1 VVILLVGVFGLHGV
15 AMSDFRA
22 DEQALHVIFGEGNL
36 QSTAGMFRQWADRSE
51 LEQYRFLQG
60 YVFPTGTNVIRCDSV
75 LVDAAMLAGER
86 GSQPGSTHVQFSP
99 SGTRSVVPVS
109 LLVDAATQLGKLDE
123 VKASVAQR
131 LGERDADLAHAMI
144 AQALVAISREDSDE
158 AVRLLGELEPL
169 VCDRDRVES
178 LIGPTLELIAK
189 AERLPALHES
199 CLAILFR
206 YYELGREGGSVL
218 PERWKRRAF
227 AAYYSLHW
235 RQFRNHAVWGPDA
248 QVREVFVP
256 QRWHASF
263 RSTAVTEAESYPAA
277 QWAFKRGHFEKTGGH
292 DRDFLYFDVPLVG
305 DFEVEAIVSGF
316 NYCETRLGYGG
327 HWAGPAYDHLSIL
340 SGHFAGDEPTISL
353 ARPLDNA
360 DSSMRVRLVVRNG
373 FCETFINGRSVC
385 RKRVSMA
392 DPWVTIFSQW
402 YTHGWVR
409 DLRITGNPSI
419 PASVD
424 LLADER
430 MLGWSSFFGEAV
442 GKDRDW
448 QLQSSVDPNGN
459 ESSGSPILKGAQHGL
474 IQGSF
479 QESLLQYGRPLGD
492 RETISYEFFYRR
504 GSHAVHPAIGRE
516 VMMLDSDRGAW
527 HPKVGQLR
535 FSSVNQN
542 AAGLLRDDQ
551 WNRAKVIRSGEII
564 ELHLNGESVFHASI
578 DPEQTHQFGLFHFC
592 DQTTALVRNVVL
604 SGDWPKQLPAADQ
617 QELAD
622 DTVERLVQGTERMNV
637 FHHEFS
643 EGLPLDSF
651 FMTGNDWTQHFSQ
664 VDEGIH
670 CEHPGGKHV
679 QYGIS
684 PNLETEG
691 DFDLIA
697 EFAGF
702 EAAVEEGGDANV
714 HLKVSLPERST
725 DCVLYRKFTRYAK
738 KEIGEQIVQS
748 AIFTIREGERTFH
761 FPFRTSEAATS
772 GKLRLIR
779 RGDQIHYLFAAHD
792 STQFQYLY
800 NETVSKKTTGSA
812 KMRLVVETTKNG
824 HAKAI
829 WKSLTVR
836 ADRLSG
842 PAVMPSLSVAQLRQS
857 RDALAQSRTLDYSD
871 QEVQRSIQTIGQASS
886 LQATE
891 EGLLITAPGSDTWTG
906 HGLTLPFALHGDF
919 DVAAEMDVKRL
930 DPPAG
935 RGESVVFLETEFRDP
950 KKTSIH
956 AKFAISPSNRKT
968 GEVQLRQVSETGEF
982 DYTELVNHPASNVH
996 LLRVARRQEML
1007 YVLIREA
1014 GQDVA
1019 RVLGKLEVGNH
1030 PILADD
1036 LRFILHADGEGRQVS
1051 VLLKR
1056 VVVHADRIDP

>member
-1 VVILLVGVFGLHGV
+1 
-15 AMSDFRA
+15 MSDFRA
-22 DEQALHVIFGEGNL
+22 DKQALHDIFGEGNL
-36 QSTAGMFRQWADRSE
+36 QSSAGMFRQWADLSE
-51 LEQYRFLQG
+51 LEQYRLLQG
-60 YVFPTGTNVIRCDSV
+60 HVFPAGTSVIRCDSV

-86 GSQPGSTHVQFSP
+86 GSRPGSARVPFTP
-99 SGTRSVVPVS
+99 SETRSVVPVS
-109 LLVDAATQLGKLDE
+109 LLIDAATQLGKLDE
-123 VKASVAQR
+123 VEASVAQR
-131 LGERDADLAHAMI
+131 LGERDADLAHALI
-144 AQALVAISREDSDE
+144 AQALIAIAREESDE

-169 VCDRDRVES
+169 VCDRNRVES
-178 LIGPTLELIAK
+178 LIGSTLELIAK

-199 CLAILFR
+199 CLALLFCF
-206 YYELGREGGSVL
+206 YEFGRESGSVL

-235 RQFRNHAVWGPDA
+235 RQFRMHAVWGPDA
-248 QVREVFVP
+248 QVGEVFTP
-256 QRWHASF
+256 QRWYATS
-263 RSTAVTEAESYPAA
+263 RSTALSEEGGYPAA
-277 QWAFKRGHFEKTGGH
+277 QWAFERGHFEKTGGH
-292 DRDFLYFDVPLVG
+292 DRDFLYFDVPVVG

-316 NYCETRLGYGG
+316 DYCETRLGYGG
-327 HWAGPAYDHLSIL
+327 HWAGPGHDHLAIL
-340 SGHFAGDEPTISL
+340 NGHFAGDDPTISL
-353 ARPLDNA
+353 PRPLD
-360 DSSMRVRLVVRNG
+360 DIGSSMRVRLVIRNG
-373 FCETFINGRSVC
+373 FCETLINGRSVC
-385 RKRVSMA
+385 RKRVSSA

-409 DLRITGNPSI
+409 DLRITGDPTV
-419 PASVD
+419 PAMVN
-424 LLADER
+424 LVEDER
-430 MLGWSSFFGEAV
+430 LLGWSSYFDESI

-448 QLQSSVDPNGN
+448 QVQTPAKLDGDG
-459 ESSGSPILKGAQHGL
+459 SGETPVLKGDQHGL
-474 IQGSF
+474 IKGSF

-492 RETISYEFFYRR
+492 QETISYEFFYRR
-504 GSHAVHPAIGRE
+504 GSHSVHPAIGRD
-516 VMMLDSDRGAW
+516 VVLLDSDRIAW
-527 HPKVGQLR
+527 LPETGELR
-535 FSSVNQN
+535 FNPINQN
-542 AAGLLRDDQ
+542 AASLLRNDQ
-551 WNRAKVIRSGEII
+551 WNRAEIVRFGESI

-578 DPEQTHQFGLFHFC
+578 DPGQTHQFGLFHFC
-592 DQTTALVRNVVL
+592 DQTTALVRKVVL
-604 SGDWPKQLPAADQ
+604 SGDWPMQLPTADQ
-617 QELAD
+617 QELAE
-622 DTVERLVQGTERMNV
+622 DTVKQLVQGTERMNV

-651 FMTGNDWTQHFSQ
+651 FMTGNDWTKHFLQ

-691 DFDLIA
+691 DFDLTA

-702 EAAVEEGGDANV
+702 EAAVEEGGDASV

-772 GKLRLIR
+772 GKLRLVR

-792 STQFQYLY
+792 STQFRYLY
-800 NETVSKKTTGSA
+800 SETVPKKSAGSA
-812 KMRLVVETTKNG
+812 KIRLVVETTRNG

-842 PAVMPSLSVAQLRQS
+842 PAVMPSLSVAQLGQS

-871 QEVQRSIQTIGQASS
+871 QDVQRSTQTIGQSSS

-891 EGLLITAPGSDTWTG
+891 KGLLITAPGSDTWTG

-919 DVAAEMDVKRL
+919 DVAAEMDVERL

-968 GEVQLRQVSETGEF
+968 GEVQLRQVSETGKF
-982 DYTELVNHPASNVH
+982 DYTELVNYPASNVQ
-996 LLRVARRQEML
+996 LLRVARRQEIL
-1007 YVLIREA
+1007 YVLIQEA
-1014 GQDVA
+1014 GHKVA
-1019 RVLGKLEVGNH
+1019 KVLGKLEVGNH

-1036 LRFILHADGEGRQVS
+1036 LRFILHADGEGRQVR

-1056 VVVHADRIDP
+1056 VTAHADRIDP